1 MKTCPKCKGE
11 MKLITDTKGLLIR
24 DVESIPNNPYELI
37 HKTAYYAQIY
47 VCTECGFV
55 EQYVPIENLDK
66 IF

>member
-11 MKLITDTKGLLIR
+11 MKLIEETRGALIK
-24 DVESIPNNPYELI
+24 DIESIPTNPYESI

-55 EQYVPIENLDK
+55 EQYVPHEYLDK

>member
-1 MKTCPKCKGE
+1 MKTCPKCKSE
-11 MKLITDTKGLLIR
+11 MKLISDARGLLIR
-24 DVESIPNNPYELI
+24 DIENIPNNPYESI

-55 EQYVPIENLDK
+55 EQYVPLENLDN